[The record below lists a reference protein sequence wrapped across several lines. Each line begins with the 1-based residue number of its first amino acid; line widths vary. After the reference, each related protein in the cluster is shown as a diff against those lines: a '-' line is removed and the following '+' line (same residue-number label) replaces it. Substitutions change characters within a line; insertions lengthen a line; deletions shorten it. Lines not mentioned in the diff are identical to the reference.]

1 MAHPAQTDVWA
12 LNPPLLPP
20 PFECAVFGFRVAE
33 PPDLLA
39 PLLQSGYHEAAA
51 ISVIG
56 QRWAHMLEQLQ
67 RWQQAAFVLRF
78 QIDPRNQVVE
88 TRLLVRLLTR
98 PGSAGLI
105 SERLARQIVEQFALL
120 ELQLDR
126 LASEDQLRAALV
138 PFQPAALIE
147 IRQPEDALSLQA
159 LDQPFYMVTPFQ
171 QPVGTWLPPFAA
183 AMRQTQLSVISIHLE
198 PCRLLPAERERFAE
212 KAALG
217 AQLEAGRIA
226 GTIYSSGRVAADPVA
241 GYAGR
246 VFARFARLGAPFLL
260 TVQVASPSEATAQ
273 AVAQEVAGALAASV
287 APAPDADLTL
297 RPDILACPARDSP
310 ERRAAWRTFSTLCLA
325 DWGRTPPVDQRR
337 LRYLIDAAGAA
348 AAFRLPVSPPQVT
361 QAIAGLNAQI
371 IARRER
377 AARPK
382 ATDLVLTLR
391 FVGQNDQV
399 QIIWESDVIGRY
411 TSAFQ
416 SPYPAPA
423 LALVTRALDA
433 IQHPQYPHTPPQF
446 SDDECAQLAQLGL
459 WSGTRI
465 VADAQRHV
473 GRAIYAALVAD
484 PNGAIALNNV
494 RNHAVTQGQA
504 VTYLLRLP
512 PELPLLAALPWEALE
527 DDRGPLLLSRGKIAS
542 CVRYL
547 DLDQALPPLSPPGQ
561 TLRILAI
568 APQAGLSPEIR
579 AAERDARNSAWGE
592 LIRAGVVH
600 MDELEQT
607 TPGGLFE
614 ALQSGLPVDIVHF
627 YGHGRFRNGEGALL
641 FDAPNSAQTWL
652 PARRFAAVLGDTRLV
667 MLHACK
673 SAATDSDDM
682 FAATAPALAA
692 AGVPAVVAMQF
703 TFRVA
708 AATRFAGIVCQNLA
722 DGQSLQHAVNQ
733 ARQALYVEEDDGV
746 SWYVPTLTIRGR
758 DSGPLHF
765 VQR

>member
-12 LNPPLLPP
+12 LNPPLLPA

-39 PLLQSGYHEAAA
+39 PLLQSGYHDDAA

-67 RWQQAAFVLRF
+67 RWQHTAFVLRF
-78 QIDPRNQVVE
+78 QIDPTNRIVE

-98 PGSAGLI
+98 PDTAGLI
-105 SERLARQIVEQFALL
+105 SERLAQQIMEQFAAL

-126 LASEDQLRAALV
+126 LGSEDQLRAALV
-138 PFQPAALIE
+138 PFQPAALVE
-147 IRQPEDALSLQA
+147 IRQHEDALALHA
-159 LDQPFYMVTPFQ
+159 LDQPFYLVTPFQ
-171 QPVGTWLPPFAA
+171 QLAGTWLPPFAA
-183 AMRQTQLSVISIHLE
+183 AMRQTQPSVISIHLE
-198 PCRLLPAERERFAE
+198 PSTLLPAERERFAE

-226 GTIYSSGRVAADPVA
+226 GTIYSIGGRVSADPVA
-241 GYAGR
+241 GYGGR
-246 VFARFARLGAPFLL
+246 VFARFARLNAPFLL
-260 TVQVASPSEATAQ
+260 TVQVASPSEATAR
-273 AVAQEVAGALAASV
+273 AVAHDLAGALAASV
-287 APAPDADLTL
+287 APAPDATIPV
-297 RPDILACPARDSP
+297 RPDILVCPAHDSS
-310 ERRAAWRTFSTLCLA
+310 ERRAAWRTFSTLCLS
-325 DWGRTPPVDQRR
+325 DWGRTPPVGQRR
-337 LRYLIDAAGAA
+337 LRYLTDAAGAA

-371 IARRER
+371 IGQRVR

-382 ATDLVLTLR
+382 AADLVLTLR

-399 QIIWESDVIGRY
+399 QIIWESDVIGRS

-416 SPYPAPA
+416 SPYTAQS
-423 LALVTRALDA
+423 LALVARALNA

-446 SDDECAQLAQLGL
+446 SDDECEQLTQLGL
-459 WSGTRI
+459 WNGARI
-465 VADAQRHV
+465 AADAQRHV

-484 PNGAIALNNV
+484 ANGAIALSNV

-504 VTYLLRLP
+504 VTYVLRLP

-579 AAERDARNSAWGE
+579 AAERDARNRAWGE
-592 LIRAGVVH
+592 LIRTGVV
-600 MDELEQT
+600 T
-607 TPGGLFE
+607 
-614 ALQSGLPVDIVHF
+614 
-627 YGHGRFRNGEGALL
+627 
-641 FDAPNSAQTWL
+641 DART
-652 PARRFAAVLGDTRLV
+652 
-667 MLHACK
+667 
-673 SAATDSDDM
+673 
-682 FAATAPALAA
+682 
-692 AGVPAVVAMQF
+692 
-703 TFRVA
+703 
-708 AATRFAGIVCQNLA
+708 
-722 DGQSLQHAVNQ
+722 
-733 ARQALYVEEDDGV
+733 
-746 SWYVPTLTIRGR
+746 
-758 DSGPLHF
+758 
-765 VQR
+765 